1 MLVGSSLGNMN
12 LMDRQERFLLSS
24 QQSSLIG
31 HSRMA
36 DFVSEKKISEFQT
49 AFFYFAQPS
58 TGLLRAKQMGDVM
71 RLARLRSSCLSY

>member
-1 MLVGSSLGNMN
+1 MLVGSSLGNM
-12 LMDRQERFLLSS
+12 
-24 QQSSLIG
+24 SLIDKRDSSSVLNSPHIIG
-31 HSRMA
+31 HLRMA

-71 RLARLRSSCLSY
+71 RLPRLGSSCLSY